1 MKCKSCGNDVDELRA
16 IQVRGRERRVCEECA
31 ERLAETAEIEDAA
44 TGAMREMM
52 GYRGR

>member
-1 MKCKSCGNDVDELRA
+1 MKCKVCGNEVEELRT
-16 IQVRGRERRVCEECA
+16 IRVRGRERRACEECA

>member
-1 MKCKSCGNDVDELRA
+1 MKCKLCGSEVEELRT
-16 IQVRGRERRVCEECA
+16 ISVGGRTRRACEECA
-31 ERLAETAEIEDAA
+31 ERLAETAEIQDAA

>member
-1 MKCKSCGNDVDELRA
+1 MKCKLCGNDVDELRT
-16 IQVRGRERRVCEECA
+16 IRVQGKPQRACEECA
-31 ERLAETAEIEDAA
+31 ERVAETAEIEDAA

>member
-1 MKCKSCGNDVDELRA
+1 MKCKQCGNAVEELHTIR
-16 IQVRGRERRVCEECA
+16 VRGRERRVCEECFDRM
-31 ERLAETAEIEDAA
+31 EQDAEIEDAA